1 MEGKYA
7 HINTACICMY
17 IYTEKGGVKENQI
30 LATIREHFKP
40 SVLIIPQNICTP
52 VKPSL
57 QLNLLWGNLI
67 GTERKQHS

>member
-1 MEGKYA
+1 MEGKHA
-7 HINTACICMY
+7 HTNTACICVH
-17 IYTEKGGVKENQI
+17 IYTGEGGVTENQI
-30 LATIREHFKP
+30 LATIREHFKL

-57 QLNLLWGNLI
+57 QRNLLWGNLI